1 MHIQDPDQKSW
12 IQRKVEGAPWRTAF
26 GPQEKRRI
34 LQQLT
39 EAEGFEVFCQKR
51 YVTTKRFGLEGGE
64 VTIPALHAVIETV
77 AAQGVVEVAIGM
89 PHRGRLNTLVNI
101 VQKPFTAVFSEFGG
115 ESFKPDDVQG
125 SGDVKYHLGTS
136 TDVEIAGHKVHVSLQ
151 PNPSHLEAVNP
162 VVVGK
167 VRARQDTAGDT
178 QRRSS
183 VMAILM
189 HGDAA
194 FAGQGLVYETLA
206 MSQLI
211 GYRTGGT
218 IHLIVN
224 NQIGFTTVPAH
235 AYSGLYC
242 TDVAK
247 SIQAPILHVNG
258 DDPEA
263 VMFCARMAA
272 EFRMRFA
279 ADIVLDIVCYRR
291 HGHNET
297 DEPAFTQPVMYRA
310 IGSKKTT
317 RTLYA
322 ERLAAEAVVPADE
335 AQAMWDEFQAAMEA
349 ANQAA
354 QAYKPNKAD
363 WLEGHWSGFHPP
375 EPEFEREEESTAVP
389 EATLKQIGMAL
400 SRVPAGFEVHPRIA
414 RQLEA
419 KQAMLDSGQG
429 IDWATGEALAFG
441 SLLLEGSRVRLSGED
456 TQRGTFSQRHA
467 VLIDQTNQHEYIPL
481 NNIGPDQ
488 AKIEIYNSLL
498 SEAGVLGF
506 EYGYSLADPRTLV
519 LWEAQ
524 FGDFANG
531 AQPIIDQFIASG
543 ETKWLRMS
551 GVTLLLPHGYEGQ
564 GPEHSSARI
573 ERYLQLC
580 AERNMWVCNPTTP
593 ASYFHALRRQLH
605 RNFRKPAIIFT
616 PKSLLRHKLA
626 VSPLSE
632 LSEGRFRFVIPE
644 IDEIVPPEQVRRVV
658 ICSGKVYYD
667 LLTERRQHQENDVA
681 IIRLEQ
687 FYPFPENTLGRIL
700 TPYTNADVVWCQ
712 EEPENMGGWNFVDR
726 RLEKVL
732 GRIEGKARRP
742 QLRRTRGRGQ
752 PGHRP
757 GPRACARA
765 GDAGRRGTG
774 HRLSRDREN
783 QSMATEIKVPT
794 LGESVTSATVA
805 RWMKHE
811 GDSVAA
817 DEPLVELET
826 DKVTV
831 EVSAPS
837 AGVLGSIVAP
847 EGSEVPVGALLA
859 MLEAGAGAS
868 SAPAKPVAAPRP
880 TPAAAAPFAQPT
892 ATAAPAPTPR
902 AAANPPAGVHPPPRP
917 LGPVARPASPPQQ
930 QMMPAAAKLI
940 EEQHLTPEQIGA
952 GTGKDGRITKGDVLE
967 FLNRPAPAPTP
978 APAAKPP
985 RHDEPREERV
995 RMTRLRRTIAARLKE
1010 AQNTAAMLTTFNEVD
1025 MTAVMA
1031 LRTEYREA
1039 FEKKHAGARLGFM
1052 SFFVKAC
1059 VAGLKEFPAVNAEI
1073 DGDDIVYKN
1082 FVHMGIAVGGPA
1094 GLVVPVIRDVDAM
1107 DFADDRTHHR
1117 RFRPPRARWCAEA

>member
-1 MHIQDPDQKSW
+1 MAGVDILASAFSGANAAFLGEQYARWADDPGSVDPTFAELFSALNEDARSVLEEATGASWAPHHPEFEEEVRPAVTGPPRRTGSLSGEQIRAATIASLRALMLIRSYRVRGHLEARLDPLGLQIPRPHAELDPRSYGFTDNDLDKPIFIDNVLGRETATLREILTILRETYCGSIAVEFMHIQDPDQKSW
-12 IQRKVEGAPWRTAF
+12 IQRRVEGAPWRNAF
-26 GPQEKRRI
+26 DAKAKRTI
-34 LQQLT
+34 LRQLT

-64 VTIPALHAVIETV
+64 ITIPALHTVIETV

-101 VQKPFTAVFSEFGG
+101 VKKPFTAVFSEFGG

-136 TDVEIAGHKVHVSLQ
+136 TDVEIAGHQVHVSLQ

-218 IHLIVN
+218 IHLVVN

-263 VMFCARMAA
+263 VIFCARMAA

-310 IGSKKTT
+310 IGSTKTT

-322 ERLAAEAVVPADE
+322 ERLAAEAVVPAAE

-375 EPEFEREEESTAVP
+375 EPEFERQEENTAVP
-389 EATLKQIGMAL
+389 AATLKQIGTAL

-419 KQAMLDSGQG
+419 KQAMLEQGGG

-456 TQRGTFSQRHA
+456 CQRGTFSQRHA

-481 NNIGPDQ
+481 NNIAPEQ

-506 EYGYSLADPRTLV
+506 EYGYSLAEPRTLV

-531 AQPIIDQFIASG
+531 AQAIIDQFIASG

-551 GVTLLLPHGYEGQ
+551 GVVLLLPHGYEGQ

-605 RNFRKPAIIFT
+605 RNFRKPAVIFT

-626 VSPLSE
+626 VSSLTE
-632 LSEGRFRFVIPE
+632 LSEGRYQFVIPE
-644 IDEIVPPEQVRRVV
+644 IDAIAPPEQVRRVV
-658 ICSGKVYYD
+658 VCSGKVYYD
-667 LLTERRQHQENDVA
+667 LLTERRAHQENDVA

-687 FYPFPENTLGRIL
+687 LYPFPENTLGRVL
-700 TPYTNADVVWCQ
+700 APYHNADVVWCQ
-712 EEPENMGGWNFVDR
+712 EEPENMGAWSFVDR

-732 GRIEGKARRP
+732 GRLDNRVMRP
-742 QLRRTRGRGQ
+742 QYFGREAAASPATGQ
-752 PGHRP
+752 
-757 GPRACARA
+757 ARVHA
-765 GDAGRRGTG
+765 
-774 HRLSRDREN
+774 RE
-783 QSMATEIKVPT
+783 QAT
-794 LGESVTSATVA
+794 L
-805 RWMKHE
+805 
-811 GDSVAA
+811 VAA
-817 DEPLVELET
+817 
-826 DKVTV
+826 
-831 EVSAPS
+831 A
-837 AGVLGSIVAP
+837 LG
-847 EGSEVPVGALLA
+847 
-859 MLEAGAGAS
+859 
-868 SAPAKPVAAPRP
+868 
-880 TPAAAAPFAQPT
+880 
-892 ATAAPAPTPR
+892 
-902 AAANPPAGVHPPPRP
+902 
-917 LGPVARPASPPQQ
+917 
-930 QMMPAAAKLI
+930 
-940 EEQHLTPEQIGA
+940 IG
-952 GTGKDGRITKGDVLE
+952 
-967 FLNRPAPAPTP
+967 
-978 APAAKPP
+978 
-985 RHDEPREERV
+985 
-995 RMTRLRRTIAARLKE
+995 
-1010 AQNTAAMLTTFNEVD
+1010 
-1025 MTAVMA
+1025 
-1031 LRTEYREA
+1031 
-1039 FEKKHAGARLGFM
+1039 
-1052 SFFVKAC
+1052 
-1059 VAGLKEFPAVNAEI
+1059 
-1073 DGDDIVYKN
+1073 
-1082 FVHMGIAVGGPA
+1082 
-1094 GLVVPVIRDVDAM
+1094 
-1107 DFADDRTHHR
+1107 
-1117 RFRPPRARWCAEA
+1117 

>member
-12 IQRKVEGAPWRTAF
+12 IQRRVEGAPWRTAF

-64 VTIPALHAVIETV
+64 VTIPALHTVIETV
-77 AAQGVVEVAIGM
+77 AAQGVDEIAIGM

-136 TDVEIAGHKVHVSLQ
+136 TDVDIAGHSVHLSLQ

-218 IHLIVN
+218 VHVIVN

-310 IGSKKTT
+310 IASNEDHAHAVCRTTGGRGRGARGGSAGDVG
-317 RTLYA
+317 R
-322 ERLAAEAVVPADE
+322 VPGCDGGG
-335 AQAMWDEFQAAMEA
+335 QSRRRK
-349 ANQAA
+349 
-354 QAYKPNKAD
+354 AYKPNKAD

-375 EPEFEREEESTAVP
+375 DIEFERQEETTAVP
-389 EATLKQIGMAL
+389 EAALKQIGMAL

-419 KQAMLDSGQG
+419 KQAMLESGDG

-481 NNIGPDQ
+481 NNIAPEQ

-593 ASYFHALRRQLH
+593 ASYFHA
-605 RNFRKPAIIFT
+605 
-616 PKSLLRHKLA
+616 
-626 VSPLSE
+626 
-632 LSEGRFRFVIPE
+632 
-644 IDEIVPPEQVRRVV
+644 
-658 ICSGKVYYD
+658 
-667 LLTERRQHQENDVA
+667 
-681 IIRLEQ
+681 
-687 FYPFPENTLGRIL
+687 
-700 TPYTNADVVWCQ
+700 
-712 EEPENMGGWNFVDR
+712 
-726 RLEKVL
+726 
-732 GRIEGKARRP
+732 
-742 QLRRTRGRGQ
+742 
-752 PGHRP
+752 
-757 GPRACARA
+757 CAGSCTA
-765 GDAGRRGTG
+765 
-774 HRLSRDREN
+774 
-783 QSMATEIKVPT
+783 
-794 LGESVTSATVA
+794 TSA
-805 RWMKHE
+805 
-811 GDSVAA
+811 S
-817 DEPLVELET
+817 
-826 DKVTV
+826 
-831 EVSAPS
+831 
-837 AGVLGSIVAP
+837 
-847 EGSEVPVGALLA
+847 
-859 MLEAGAGAS
+859 
-868 SAPAKPVAAPRP
+868 
-880 TPAAAAPFAQPT
+880 
-892 ATAAPAPTPR
+892 
-902 AAANPPAGVHPPPRP
+902 
-917 LGPVARPASPPQQ
+917 
-930 QMMPAAAKLI
+930 
-940 EEQHLTPEQIGA
+940 
-952 GTGKDGRITKGDVLE
+952 
-967 FLNRPAPAPTP
+967 
-978 APAAKPP
+978 
-985 RHDEPREERV
+985 
-995 RMTRLRRTIAARLKE
+995 RR
-1010 AQNTAAMLTTFNEVD
+1010 
-1025 MTAVMA
+1025 
-1031 LRTEYREA
+1031 
-1039 FEKKHAGARLGFM
+1039 
-1052 SFFVKAC
+1052 
-1059 VAGLKEFPAVNAEI
+1059 
-1073 DGDDIVYKN
+1073 
-1082 FVHMGIAVGGPA
+1082 
-1094 GLVVPVIRDVDAM
+1094 
-1107 DFADDRTHHR
+1107 
-1117 RFRPPRARWCAEA
+1117 